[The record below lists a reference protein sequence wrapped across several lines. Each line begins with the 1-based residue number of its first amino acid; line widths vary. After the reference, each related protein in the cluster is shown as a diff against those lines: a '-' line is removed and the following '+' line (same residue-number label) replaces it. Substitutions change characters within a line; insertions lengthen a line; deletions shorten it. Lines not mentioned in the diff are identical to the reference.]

1 MRYTTSNPIMTQ
13 NFWSN
18 ITGQNTM
25 TFQGTIG
32 KLAYLLGVVS
42 ITALISAY
50 VALDALSTGNT
61 SVISGMTWG
70 GMLGGIVV
78 AMMMGFMRPENPA
91 TLMTIYAV
99 LMGMFVG
106 SVSLLFEAFYSGII
120 IQAAFGTV
128 FISGAM
134 LTIYSSRVIKATPT
148 FNKVIGSLTA
158 SIFLMYGVSIIFT
171 LFTPFEIPYLH
182 TSGPIGIGITLFILT
197 IAALSLISDFGFIE
211 SGVKMNAPKN
221 AEWWGAF
228 GVLVTIIWIYIEMIR
243 LLSKLRD

>member
-78 AMMMGFMRPENPA
+78 AMMLGFMRPENPA

-134 LTIYSSRVIKATPT
+134 LTIYSSRV
-148 FNKVIGSLTA
+148 
-158 SIFLMYGVSIIFT
+158 
-171 LFTPFEIPYLH
+171 
-182 TSGPIGIGITLFILT
+182 
-197 IAALSLISDFGFIE
+197 
-211 SGVKMNAPKN
+211 
-221 AEWWGAF
+221 
-228 GVLVTIIWIYIEMIR
+228 
-243 LLSKLRD
+243 RDRK